1 MHYRE
6 HRWPCDYPVTVR
18 MASGALR
25 SEVIN
30 ISSTGARLSPIDRV
44 VAGDRIVLEIAGQS
58 HPADVRW
65 QRGGLCGLR
74 FVRPISPRDLGLIR
88 HAELRHVPPRSWR
101 APAPPLRE
109 LN

>member
-1 MHYRE
+1 MKYRE
-6 HRWPCDYPVTVR
+6 HRWPCDYPVSVR
-18 MASGALR
+18 TAGGALR

-58 HPADVRW
+58 HPAEVRW
-65 QRGGLCGLR
+65 QRGELCGLR
-74 FVRPISPRDLGLIR
+74 FVRPISPRELGLIR
-88 HAELRHVPPRSWR
+88 RAELRHVPSRGWA
-101 APAPPLRE
+101 APTRPLRE